1 MMAEGYERGLAFLPG
16 SAIDQHFTQRK
27 RFADM
32 TSVMKRHP
40 QLLGIGIDEAT
51 ALIVQG
57 ETALIMGRGK
67 AHFYDYRNRGS
78 EAAAD
83 SAEPAAAADTPDFIA
98 VKAGEKFD
106 LVKREKVATAK
117 VD

>member
-1 MMAEGYERGLAFLPG
+1 MMAEGYERGLALLPG
-16 SAIDQHFTQRK
+16 SAIDQHFTQRM

-57 ETALIMGRGK
+57 DTARIMGRGK
-67 AHFYDYRNRGS
+67 AHFYDYRMRG
-78 EAAAD
+78 AAAGD
-83 SAEPAAAADTPDFIA
+83 SARFPDGAADFVA

-106 LVKREKVATAK
+106 LVKREKASTP
-117 VD
+117 